1 MATWDVQGNYGY
13 GHGWEHVDSSD
24 TEQGAYDSMAL
35 YRANEPGVRFR
46 VVLDRSDETFDYGAA
61 SAALRQIGS

>member
-24 TEQGAYDSMAL
+24 SEQGAYDAMAL
-35 YRANEPGVRFR
+35 YRANEPGVPFR
-46 VVLDRSDETFDYGAA
+46 VVLDRSDD
-61 SAALRQIGS
+61 S